1 MKTFAGIFAAVF
13 VLVGI
18 RFSGPVAFAV
28 IVLGVPTALY
38 VVGLERRK
46 PAAEERASDA

>member
-1 MKTFAGIFAAVF
+1 VNARLLAVIFAAVF

-28 IVLGVPTALY
+28 LLLGVPAFIC
-38 VVGLERRK
+38 VASVERRK
-46 PAAEERASDA
+46 PAGERS